1 MGQRNRAV
9 SIILSGTESD
19 GTAGMLAIKAEGGV
33 TFAQDSNSAKHYE
46 MPRSSI
52 AAGAVDIVLPPE
64 EIARNLSCING
75 HPSPTL
81 IEESDEIAPREV
93 NVAIFQVLRLLNKS
107 FGVDLSVYKSSV
119 VQRRIHR
126 RIAWLEK
133 RPEELQAL

>member
-1 MGQRNRAV
+1 
-9 SIILSGTESD
+9 
-19 GTAGMLAIKAEGGV
+19 MLAIKAEGGV

-93 NVAIFQVLRLLNKS
+93 NVASFKCFACSTNRLAWICRFTSLRW
-107 FGVDLSVYKSSV
+107 SSV
-119 VQRRIHR
+119 
-126 RIAWLEK
+126 AFT
-133 RPEELQAL
+133 AG